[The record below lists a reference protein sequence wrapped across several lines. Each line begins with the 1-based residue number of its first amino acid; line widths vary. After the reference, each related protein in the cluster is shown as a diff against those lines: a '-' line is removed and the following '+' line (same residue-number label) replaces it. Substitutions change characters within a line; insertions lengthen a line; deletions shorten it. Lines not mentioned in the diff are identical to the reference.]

1 MDKMKMETP
10 DGTAEN
16 IKKLLELF
24 PECATEVDNGGATQ
38 GVNFK
43 ILKQLLSP
51 DVIDKRCAPSL
62 TARLCNLIRL

>member
-24 PECATEVDNGGATQ
+24 PECATEVDNGGLPRAL
-38 GVNFK
+38 
-43 ILKQLLSP
+43 IL
-51 DVIDKRCAPSL
+51 RY
-62 TARLCNLIRL
+62 